1 MAVKDVKFPDIFVKH
16 KGNFD
21 FDKVCQDIK
30 SWYDEEGY
38 EFHATKHKH
47 KPAEE
52 ELKFHGERK
61 ITGYVKFYIYLLIR
75 IRELKTVEII
85 KEGKKIEIN
94 NGLIAFNIT
103 PAYKLDYENRFG
115 GNKWLIALQDIYHKY
130 IIKRKLEDYW
140 EDELYFQANDLIRA
154 IKTSLEYEAM

>member
-1 MAVKDVKFPDIFVKH
+1 MAVKDVKFPDIFIKH
-16 KGNFD
+16 RGNFD

-30 SWYDEEGY
+30 SWCDNEGY

-47 KPAEE
+47 KKGEE
-52 ELKFHGERK
+52 ELKFRGERN
-61 ITGYVKFYIYLLIR
+61 ITGYIKFYIHLLIR
-75 IRELKTVEII
+75 IREMKDVEVI
-85 KEGKKIEIN
+85 KDGNKVKMQ

-115 GNKWLIALQDIYHKY
+115 KNKWLIAIQDFYHKY

-140 EDELYFQANDLIRA
+140 EDELFIQASDLIRV
-154 IKTSLEYEAM
+154 IKASLEYEAM